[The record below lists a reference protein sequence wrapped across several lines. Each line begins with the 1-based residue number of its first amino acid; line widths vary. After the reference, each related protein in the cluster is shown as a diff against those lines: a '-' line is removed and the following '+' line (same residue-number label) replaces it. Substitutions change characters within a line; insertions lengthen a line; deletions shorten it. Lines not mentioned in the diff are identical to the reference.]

1 MTNLKK
7 IGLTALAGT
16 LAATTFAQAGELT
29 ANGTARME
37 YSSNESTT
45 SSVSTSAD
53 SFLQNTTITF
63 TGSGEMDN
71 GWNVSMMQAITGQAA
86 KSVTSNNVVV
96 DMGDSG
102 VVSMAAHNK
111 AGIGTIS
118 DKVPNGGEQ
127 PWDDQGTHGGHEDG
141 VASPHTGTRL
151 GYTYDAG
158 TVTLTAASDLAGDG
172 GTHSAAIS
180 SSSLIE
186 GLDIGAGMADV
197 QSTEANEDDLET
209 YYLTYTVGSV
219 SIGAQKTKVD
229 AEVAKSDIERDS
241 YGISFVVNENFSIG
255 YGVSETEYDAT
266 AKTKD
271 EENTGI
277 GASYTAGG
285 MTIGFVNNSKDNANG
300 GSTDLEMNEIQLTFA
315 F

>member
-16 LAATTFAQAGELT
+16 LAATTYVQAGDLT
-29 ANGTARME
+29 ASGTARME
-37 YSSNESTT
+37 YSSDESTT
-45 SSVSTSAD
+45 GGVSTSGDA
-53 SFLQNTTITF
+53 FHQNTTITF

-71 GWNVSMMQAITGQAA
+71 GWNVSYMQAITGQAA

-96 DMGDSG
+96 DMGDAG
-102 VVSMAAHNK
+102 VLSMASHNK

-118 DKVPNGGEQ
+118 SKVPNGGEES
-127 PWDDQGTHGGHEDG
+127 WDDQGTHGGHEDG
-141 VASPHTGTRL
+141 VASPHTGNRL

-158 TVTLTAASDLAGDG
+158 TVTLTAASDLSADG
-172 GTHSAAIS
+172 GTHSMAIS
-180 SSSLIE
+180 SSTLIE

-197 QSTEANEDDLET
+197 QSTAALEDDLET
-209 YYLTYTVGSV
+209 YYISYTMGAVSV
-219 SIGAQKTKVD
+219 GAQKTKVD
-229 AEVAKSDIERDS
+229 AETANSDIERDA

-255 YGVSETEYDAT
+255 YDVSETEYDAA

-271 EENTGI
+271 EENKGI

-285 MTIGFVNNSKDNANG
+285 MTIGFINNQKDNANG
-300 GSTDLEMNEIQLTFA
+300 GTTDLEMNELQITFA